1 MCPSGGPLSCRSW
14 RAADETRILDRIV
27 RAAFEVGDEQYR
39 LPTRRALSGRE
50 PAPQD
55 PHTKLPQKNGRLVHL
70 GPNLEHAVNVRHIG
84 FRRHP
89 LRPCGVHPRQ
99 SAGDPPTLRERP
111 LMPAH
116 HAEPPPPEVRRLG
129 AVAAGTAHDSDLT
142 PVGPEALN
150 FRSYPSEPEPR
161 RSDCPSTDLPPTPGT
176 HTPLSISPQHVCG
189 ARGRPFQGRPGDLSH
204 RPFAHLSEPEHLSC
218 ASSRRHERLHK
229 PRPLQPPA
237 CTPAFLLRCL
247 RAIGTSGRPL
257 ERALAVISL
266 PVARFLDRSARPTH
280 PPSPEGPLPRLASPT
295 RSSPNRPRRF
305 SHWIHRE

>member
-1 MCPSGGPLSCRSW
+1 
-14 RAADETRILDRIV
+14 
-27 RAAFEVGDEQYR
+27 
-39 LPTRRALSGRE
+39 
-50 PAPQD
+50 
-55 PHTKLPQKNGRLVHL
+55 
-70 GPNLEHAVNVRHIG
+70 
-84 FRRHP
+84 
-89 LRPCGVHPRQ
+89 
-99 SAGDPPTLRERP
+99 
-111 LMPAH
+111 MPAH
-116 HAEPPPPEVRRLG
+116 HAEPPPPEVRRLE
-129 AVAAGTAHDSDLT
+129 AVAAGTAHHSDLT

-150 FRSYPSEPEPR
+150 LRSYLSEPEPR

-280 PPSPEGPLPRLASPT
+280 PPSAEGPLPRLASP
-295 RSSPNRPRRF
+295 
-305 SHWIHRE
+305 HAHRQTAHADFLTGYTGNDTV

>member
-1 MCPSGGPLSCRSW
+1 MCPSGRPLSCRSW
-14 RAADETRILDRIV
+14 RAADEIRILDRLV

-55 PHTKLPQKNGRLVHL
+55 PHTKLPQKNGPTGTL
-70 GPNLEHAVNVRHIG
+70 GAQSGACRQRSTHRTPATSSP
-84 FRRHP
+84 P
-89 LRPCGVHPRQ
+89 LRGP

-116 HAEPPPPEVRRLG
+116 HAEPPPPEVRRLE
-129 AVAAGTAHDSDLT
+129 AVAAGTAHHSDLT

-150 FRSYPSEPEPR
+150 LRSYLSEPEPR

-229 PRPLQPPA
+229 PSGSSRHHLRIRTWITASNHRRITAPHTRTFNHGAALGPCSPPRAPL
-237 CTPAFLLRCL
+237 
-247 RAIGTSGRPL
+247 
-257 ERALAVISL
+257 
-266 PVARFLDRSARPTH
+266 RSFCGVCVQLARPAAH
-280 PPSPEGPLPRLASPT
+280 
-295 RSSPNRPRRF
+295 
-305 SHWIHRE
+305 